1 MPQFSSYPLT
11 TTVAPDDL
19 LLIHQDASGVEKTVK
34 YADLVSSSYVI
45 NVKAYGAVGNGVT
58 DDSAAVQA
66 AFNAAIQGS
75 VVLFPASANAYIINT
90 AINVPIGNITVVGY
104 GAILGNTADTQYK
117 KFNINGA
124 KAFIRFEGLAFA
136 GGYSS
141 MAPVVNNGTIAITD
155 SSQITVNNCW
165 FDQTNAAGVIIAGDS
180 YNVAVTNC
188 KFSSTY
194 IGVITAVTGGNKP
207 FNINISN
214 NFFRTGLGTTSS
226 ANSGAVILSN
236 TAPFGSG
243 AGIVVSGNEI
253 RSYGKHGVYL
263 NTAVH
268 NSIVSDNFIS
278 GTGIGVQVE
287 ASTGV
292 VVSSNTLRDI
302 VNEGILVQNG
312 SDNVNV
318 SGNVL
323 NTTDSNSNGI
333 KLSVVSNGTVSGNN
347 VKSNGDAFVISD
359 CENPNASGN
368 TFESSGEHVIII
380 LGGATYGTA
389 PSGRTNFAISGNTL
403 IATTG
408 GSTKYHISITSAN
421 GIINNGLITSNF
433 FVGNVQDAG
442 VSLNALNSKSIN
454 DINITGN
461 NTTNADA
468 TSPGATFLSFGASP
482 TPLADINRIWCSGNT
497 AQPNSIRR
505 GLNVDYYATSSSLA
519 LPYVWC
525 QFQNGTI
532 GMNASG
538 GARSVELPILSDYV
552 GWRVTII
559 KTDSST
565 NAVTVTGNGSD
576 QINGQSTYVLRA
588 QGESVTLVNGAGEWR
603 IESKVLRSYTMVYLG
618 LNQAVPAGAETN
630 INWALAKDNSANAWT
645 ASPSPLNQRLYVP
658 AGAKRVRVTLGFRIE
673 PTSTGNY
680 RQFKIKYSASP
691 DEVAA
696 TFMGYPTAAGGIGT
710 SGTIQT
716 SILNVAD
723 LTNGANTYF
732 FATFNHDS
740 STNVDIFG
748 DSGDTYFQI
757 EVIE

>member
-1 MPQFSSYPLT
+1 
-11 TTVAPDDL
+11 
-19 LLIHQDASGVEKTVK
+19 
-34 YADLVSSSYVI
+34 VSSSYVI

-66 AFNAAIQGS
+66 AFNAAIPGS

-90 AINVPIGNITVVGY
+90 AINVPISNITVVGY
-104 GAILGNTADTQYK
+104 GATLGNTADTQYK
-117 KFNINGA
+117 KFNVNWPQG
-124 KAFIRFEGLAFA
+124 FIRFEGLAFS

-141 MAPVVNNGTIAITD
+141 MAPVVNNGTIAITN

-165 FDQTNAAGVIIAGDS
+165 FYQTNAAGVIIAGDS

-188 KFSSTY
+188 KFFSTY

-207 FNINISN
+207 LNINISN

-292 VVSSNTLRDI
+292 VVSGNTLRDI
-302 VNEGILVQNG
+302 VNEGILAQNG
-312 SDNVNV
+312 SDSVNV

-323 NTTDSNSNGI
+323 NTTDSNSNGLKI
-333 KLSVVSNGTVSGNN
+333 GFLINGTVSSNN
-347 VKSNGDAFVISD
+347 VTSAGDAFVVVNSG
-359 CENPNASGN
+359 NVNATGN
-368 TFESSGEHVIII
+368 TFISTGEQVVIVVGSHSSGI
-380 LGGATYGTA
+380 
-389 PSGRTNFAISGNTL
+389 TNFSLSGN
-403 IATTG
+403 
-408 GSTKYHISITSAN
+408 
-421 GIINNGLITSNF
+421 IIKSSQVNNGLINNNF
-433 FVGNVQDAG
+433 FIGSTADAG
-442 VSLNALNSKSIN
+442 IKLYAPAPGNNSIN
-454 DINITGN
+454 DLNITGN
-461 NTTNADA
+461 NTTNA
-468 TSPGATFLSFGASP
+468 SCGAGNYFLNFDGTAHP
-482 TPLADINRIWCSGNT
+482 DTLLNRIWCFGNT
-497 AQPNSIRR
+497 GIPQEINKS
-505 GLNVDYYATSSSLA
+505 LNLDYHAVSSSLSI
-519 LPYVWC
+519 PYPW
-525 QFQNGTI
+525 FAYQNGTI
-532 GMNASG
+532 GMDASG
-538 GARSVELPILSDYV
+538 GSRDVELPPSADFK
-552 GWRVTII
+552 GWRVTVM
-559 KTDSST
+559 KTDSSS
-565 NAVTVTGNGSD
+565 NPVTITGYGGTP
-576 QINGQSTYVLRA
+576 INGASSYVLRC
-588 QGESVTLVNGAGEWR
+588 QNESVTIVNGNGEWR
-603 IESKVLRSYTMVYLG
+603 IESCVNRSYTMVYLG
-618 LNQAVPAGAETN
+618 LNQAVPAGVETN
-630 INWALAKDNSANAWT
+630 IDWALAKDNSANAWT

-658 AGAKRVRVTLGFRIE
+658 AGAKRVRVTLGFRIA

-696 TFMGYPTAAGGIGT
+696 TFMGYPTAAGGVGT

-723 LTNGANTYF
+723 LANGANTYF

-740 STNVDIFG
+740 STGAPPYNVDIFG

>member
-11 TTVAPDDL
+11 TMVAPDDL

-66 AFNAAIQGS
+66 AFNAAIPGS

-90 AINVPIGNITVVGY
+90 AINVPISNITVVGY

-117 KFNINGA
+117 KFNVNGP
-124 KAFIRFEGLAFA
+124 KGFIRFEGLAFS

-141 MAPVVNNGTIAITD
+141 MAPVVNNGTIAITN

-165 FDQTNAAGVIIAGDS
+165 FYQTNAAGVIIAGDS
-180 YNVAVTNC
+180 YDVTVTNC
-188 KFSSTY
+188 KFFSTY

-253 RSYGKHGVYL
+253 RSYGKYGVYL

-292 VVSSNTLRDI
+292 VVSGNTLRDI

-333 KLSVVSNGTVSGNN
+333 KLAVVTRGTVSGNN
-347 VKSNGDAFVISD
+347 VESNGDAVVITD
-359 CENPNASGN
+359 CANP
-368 TFESSGEHVIII
+368 TV
-380 LGGATYGTA
+380 T
-389 PSGRTNFAISGNTL
+389 GNTL
-403 IATTG
+403 RSTG
-408 GSTKYHISITSAN
+408 EQVMIIGGGVSNVVSNFVVSGNSFTAAGAGTRYHISIGSAA
-421 GIINNGLITSNF
+421 GVINNGLITSNF
-433 FVGNVQDAG
+433 FAGNVLDAG
-442 VSLNALNSKSIN
+442 INLNSPGVISIN

-461 NTTNADA
+461 NTTNSSSGSGKWLD
-468 TSPGATFLSFGASP
+468 FGGTASP
-482 TPLADINRIWCSGNT
+482 ATTLNRIWCSGNT
-497 AQPNSIRR
+497 GQPNTLAAAI
-505 GLNVDYYATSSSLA
+505 NVDYYATSSSISM
-519 LPYVWC
+519 PYVWFA
-525 QFQNGTI
+525 FQNSTV
-532 GMNASG
+532 GMDASG
-538 GARSVELPILSDYV
+538 GARSFELPPSGDYP
-552 GWRVTII
+552 GWRVTVI

-565 NAVTVTGNGSD
+565 NPVTISGYGGTN
-576 QINGQSTYVLRA
+576 INGQATYVLRA
-588 QGESVTLVNGAGEWR
+588 QGESVTLVNGVGEWR
-603 IESKVLRSYTMVYLG
+603 IENTVNRSYTLVYRG
-618 LNQAVPAGAETN
+618 TNQTVTSGVETDIIWQN
-630 INWALAKDNSANAWT
+630 VTHNGANAWDSLT
-645 ASPSPLNQRLYVP
+645 PTRLYVP
-658 AGAKRVRVTLGFRIE
+658 AGAKRVRLSANFRMAY
-673 PTSTGNY
+673 STAGTK
-680 RQFKIKYSASP
+680 RIIRLKAS
-691 DEVAA
+691 
-696 TFMGYPTAAGGIGT
+696 GGP
-710 SGTIQT
+710 
-716 SILNVAD
+716 VPV
-723 LTNGANTYF
+723 
-732 FATFNHDS
+732 FATFSGSPSGGIPASFGLASTITTPILKVSDLPDGSSGYFYLTFEHDAGG
-740 STNVDIFG
+740 TLDIFG
-748 DSGDTYFQI
+748 NQDHTNFQI